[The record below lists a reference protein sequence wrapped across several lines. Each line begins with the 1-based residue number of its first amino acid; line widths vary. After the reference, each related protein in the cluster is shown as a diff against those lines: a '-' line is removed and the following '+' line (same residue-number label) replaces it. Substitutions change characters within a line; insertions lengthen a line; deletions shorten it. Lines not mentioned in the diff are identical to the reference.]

1 VKYRGNVDQYWEL
14 VKAINK
20 FDQQRKFGRG
30 GGGGSSEVYLGDDH
44 GRPVAVKRL
53 ISIGTTDAE
62 AQRRRR
68 EFEAEVDIISRLRHK
83 NLVRLF
89 GWCDSSNGLLLV
101 YELFSQGS
109 VDKYLCSNDT
119 DKFLCW
125 DDRYVNFEN

>member
-1 VKYRGNVDQYWEL
+1 
-14 VKAINK
+14 
-20 FDQQRKFGRG
+20 
-30 GGGGSSEVYLGDDH
+30 
-44 GRPVAVKRL
+44 VKRL